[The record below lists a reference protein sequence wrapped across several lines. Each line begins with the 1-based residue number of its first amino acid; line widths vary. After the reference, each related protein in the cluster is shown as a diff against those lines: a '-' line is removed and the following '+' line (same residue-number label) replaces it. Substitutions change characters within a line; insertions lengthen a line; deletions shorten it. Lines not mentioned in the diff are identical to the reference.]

1 MNELI
6 DQIIDEHQ
14 KVVTKFMSK
23 DNRDVIERMV
33 RGIVSSFESGGKLL
47 IFGNGGSAADAQH
60 ISAEFLNRFK
70 IERPPLPAIALT
82 TDSSTITAIGNDY
95 SYDDAFLKQ
104 VQALANKNDVVLGI
118 STSGNSENVV
128 RALRYAFKK
137 GVKTYGFG
145 GDTGGKMPGL
155 CDELL
160 TVPSKTTAR
169 IQECHIIAAHLICE
183 LVDERMFGTLR

>member
-1 MNELI
+1 MNELM
-6 DQIIDEHQ
+6 DHIIEEHKQ
-14 KVVTKFMSK
+14 VVNKFLSQ
-23 DNRDVIERMV
+23 DNRTVIERMV
-33 RGIVSSFESGGKLL
+33 NGIVQSFENGGKLL

-70 IERPPLPAIALT
+70 MERPPLPAIALT

-95 SYDDAFLKQ
+95 SYDDSFLKQ

-118 STSGNSENVV
+118 STSGNSENVI
-128 RALRYAFKK
+128 RALRYSFKK

-145 GDTGGKMPGL
+145 GNTGGKMPGL

-160 TVPSKTTAR
+160 TVPTTTTAR
-169 IQECHIIAAHLICE
+169 VQECHIIAAHLLCE
-183 LVDERMFGTLR
+183 LVDERMFGSLR